1 MHNMRRVWASGVCLL
16 VAASATLAA
25 NPMTRRVRPL
35 SDRGERLL
43 QAATELSPTIADLL
57 DRIEQSDIIVQV
69 EVKFAFDVP
78 FAVTRLVTATPHAR
92 YVRVTINPRQTPLR
106 RLELLGHELQHVVE
120 IAEDPT
126 VRTQE
131 HMHQYFS
138 RIGRR
143 HSASRGFE
151 TEAAIDAEWQVR
163 REVNRARSEV
173 LSHLR

>member
-16 VAASATLAA
+16 VVASATLLA

-43 QAATELSPTIADLL
+43 QTATELSPTIADLL

-69 EVKFAFDVP
+69 EVRFSFDVA

-92 YVRVTINPRQTPLR
+92 YVRVSINPRQSPLR

-126 VRTQE
+126 VRTQDQ
-131 HMHQYFS
+131 MRQYFT

-143 HSASRGFE
+143 HTASTAFE
-151 TEAAIDAEWQVR
+151 TDAAVDAELQVR
-163 REVNRARSEV
+163 REVNRVPSGV